1 MTALSA
7 AANRGTWVRATQP
20 GGHGG
25 RIVSCKGRH
34 VTVQTYTSTALD
46 EGTLVTVERTTVVD
60 VPDPMAPA
68 DFEGMLCGPSCQL
81 CKQLPQK
88 GRGGGRDMLR

>member
-1 MTALSA
+1 MTALPA
-7 AANRGTWVRATQP
+7 AAQRGTWVRATMP

-46 EGTLVTVERTTVVD
+46 EGPTVTVERTTVVD
-60 VPDPMAPA
+60 VPEPSDLA
-68 DFEGMLCGPSCQL
+68 DFEGMLCGPGCQL

-88 GRGGGRDMLR
+88 GRGGGRDLPR

>member
-1 MTALSA
+1 MTALPGTA
-7 AANRGTWVRATQP
+7 QRGTWVRATMP

-34 VTVQTYTSTALD
+34 VTVQTYTSTDLN
-46 EGTLVTVERTTVVD
+46 EGLRVTVERTTVVD
-60 VPDPMAPA
+60 VPDPKVPA

-81 CKQLPQK
+81 CKQLPQ
-88 GRGGGRDMLR
+88 RGGRDLLR